1 MRIIGIAADRV
12 MCRPIISRSHA
23 EPSLFQ
29 APLDL
34 KLGAPGVPPHLE
46 PMPRPEA
53 ASELRCYLGASSEAL
68 SNYGYMLSDW
78 LSEQLSLIVLS
89 PPAGTHSDHAPGV
102 RCIKWAHSLRLCVA
116 SKRHWITVKFDH
128 SAFAFVSVMTSSFL

>member
-12 MCRPIISRSHA
+12 MSRPIILRSHA

-34 KLGAPGVPPHLE
+34 KLGAPGLPPHLE

-68 SNYGYMLSDW
+68 SNYMLPDW
-78 LSEQLSLIVLS
+78 LSEQLFLIVPS

-102 RCIKWAHSLRLCVA
+102 RYIKYVHSLRLCVA
-116 SKRHWITVKFDH
+116 SKRYWIFVGFDH
-128 SAFAFVSVMTSSFL
+128 SEFAFVSVMASSFP